1 MKFKINQILKIN
13 VILIITGLLAACSSV
28 DKNLDFAQSKTMI
41 NNDQEIIK
49 IYDGVCNQFKA
60 DTKKIYGCGI
70 GLSADLKLSKSKA
83 VLDAKVAVADIVS
96 STIVKKESQIS
107 KETDKGCLLYTS
119 DAADD

>member
-13 VILIITGLLAACSSV
+13 GIFIIIGLLAACSSV

-60 DTKKIYGCGI
+60 DTKKYM
-70 GLSADLKLSKSKA
+70 AV
-83 VLDAKVAVADIVS
+83 VLD
-96 STIVKKESQIS
+96 
-107 KETDKGCLLYTS
+107 
-119 DAADD
+119 